1 MKLVLALGCFDLLH
15 PGHIAHLKAARELGT
30 HLYVALTVDDAIG
43 KGPGRPLFPW
53 AERADALRSLRC
65 VSRVSENWGAVDS
78 IERVMPDIYVK
89 GIEYRDQDI
98 PERAV
103 CEELGIEL
111 VFLDTKP
118 VYSSTRIM
126 TGEMLRARV
135 PSA

>member
-1 MKLVLALGCFDLLH
+1 M
-15 PGHIAHLKAARELGT
+15 LGT
-30 HLYVALTVDDAIG
+30 RLEVGVTIDDQVN
-43 KGPGRPLFPW
+43 KGPGRPLFSVEERIHILRHLRFVDW
-53 AERADALRSLRC
+53 AFPSF
-65 VSRVSENWGAVDS
+65 GAVDS
-78 IERVMPDIYVK
+78 IRKRMPNIYVK

-126 TGEMLRARV
+126 TGEMLRERIA
-135 PSA
+135 SA